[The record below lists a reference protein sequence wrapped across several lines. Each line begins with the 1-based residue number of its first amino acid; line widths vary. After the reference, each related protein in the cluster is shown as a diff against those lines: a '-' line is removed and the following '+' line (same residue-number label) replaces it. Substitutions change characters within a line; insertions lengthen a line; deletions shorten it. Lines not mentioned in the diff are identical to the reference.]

1 MRVIPPWKVTE
12 PTPEKPK
19 SRYSGLLDA
28 LISAKGTG
36 KVVELEF
43 NPDDYEA
50 KTHNMSG
57 LWLLMRRRFQSA
69 GVPLPSVHARWESPT
84 KCQMWLG
91 EIAPGVSKSHRHSST
106 ALASMGAPQEPDRSG
121 LEDR

>member
-1 MRVIPPWKVTE
+1 
-12 PTPEKPK
+12 
-19 SRYSGLLDA
+19 LDA

-57 LWLLMRRRFQSA
+57 LWLLMRRRFQ
-69 GVPLPSVHARWESPT
+69 GTGIPIPSGHARWDSPT
-84 KCQMWLG
+84 KCRMWLSDFT
-91 EIAPGVSKSHRHSST
+91 PGVSKSHRYSST
-106 ALASMGAPQEPDRSG
+106 ALALMGAPQEPPK
-121 LEDR
+121 